1 MILEIPDGKLYYETE
16 GEGIPCMV
24 PVPGYQG
31 YLTRTLSEPLR
42 KRFQFHFLHM
52 RGNGRSQSF
61 PLEVVTLDAMLA
73 DFDALRQQVD
83 VERMGI
89 LGHSA
94 MGCMAL
100 EYARRY
106 PDTTPFAISIGAPPR
121 MPEHFQKTAEYWDA
135 HAADERKRLFDEN
148 MAVLDVSGAPPEDR
162 FYLIYRAMGP
172 RYWYDPH
179 FDCAPLASDMKVDLE
194 ATGHIFGSVIPDLDP
209 TPYFPEITCPV
220 FLAQGTYDFSVP
232 HLLWKGLPETFP
244 NATYVEFE
252 RSGHYPMYEER
263 ERFDAELFA
272 WMDQSGIG

>member
-1 MILEIPDGKLYYETE
+1 MILEVPDGKLYYETE

-52 RGNGRSQSF
+52 RGNGRSQGF

-73 DFDALRQQVD
+73 DFDALRQQAGVA
-83 VERMGI
+83 RMGI

-106 PDTTPFAISIGAPPR
+106 PDTTPFVISIGAPPR
-121 MPEHFQKTAEYWDA
+121 MPEHFQKTADYWDA
-135 HAADERKRLFDEN
+135 HADPERKRIFDEN
-148 MAVLDVSGAPPEDR
+148 MAALDVSGAPPEDR

-179 FDCAPLASDMKVDLE
+179 FDCAPLASDMKVRME
-194 ATGHIFGSVIPDLDP
+194 ATAHIFGNVIPNLDP
-209 TPYFPEITCPV
+209 TPYFPEIACPV
-220 FLAQGTYDFSVP
+220 FLAQGIYDFSVP

-272 WMDQSGIG
+272 WMDRNGIG